1 MDISTLPD
9 AHLRIFDRPPVP
21 DSIQNVYL
29 IAICGTG
36 MGSLAGLFKEA
47 GYTVSGSD
55 QNVYPPMSTQLERQ
69 AITVHKGYDPAHLQP
84 HPDLVIIGNACTP
97 AHPEATYAR
106 EHGLVQ
112 QSFPEALAQFFLS
125 KKRSLVVAG
134 THGKTTTTGLLIHL
148 FASAGLDPGYLVG
161 GVLQNQ
167 QTSYRAGA
175 GPHFIVEGDEY
186 DTAYFDKGPKFL
198 HYCPTG
204 AIVTSLE
211 LDHTDIYKDYATYRA
226 AFESFARLL
235 PEEGTL
241 VLCGDHESVR
251 ALAPHSRAHVMY
263 YGLAASPPSETGS
276 YITGKRIHETTTG
289 QAFELIRDGT
299 SLGELFLP
307 LHGDHNLS
315 NTLGACALALAEG
328 ITVDQIRTALASYK
342 GMKRR
347 QEVRGEINDILVLD
361 DFAHHPTAV
370 RETIRAVGRAYPD
383 RRLVAVFEPRSNS
396 SRRKDF
402 QEVYIE
408 AFDSA
413 HKVVL
418 SSPPFRHNDNPDNFM
433 DIDELVR
440 AIRERNIIAHSF
452 EAFEEL
458 LDHLIHSCHPGDV
471 VLIMS
476 NGGFNGIHD
485 KLLNGLNGLP

>member
-9 AHLRIFDRPPVP
+9 AELRIFDRPPVP
-21 DSIQNVYL
+21 DTIKDVYL
-29 IAICGTG
+29 IAVCGTG
-36 MGSLAGLFKEA
+36 MGSLAGLFKQA
-47 GYTVSGSD
+47 GYSVSGSD
-55 QNVYPPMSTQLERQ
+55 QNAYPPMSTQLEQQ

-97 AHPEATYAR
+97 THPEATYAR
-106 EHGLVQ
+106 ENGLVQ
-112 QSFPEALAQFFLS
+112 QSFPEALARFFLS

-148 FASAGLDPGYLVG
+148 FTSAGLDPGFLVG
-161 GVLQNQ
+161 GVLQDQ
-167 QTSYRAGA
+167 QTSHRAGT

-204 AIVTSLE
+204 AIITSLE
-211 LDHTDIYKDYATYRA
+211 LDHTDIYKDYAAYRA
-226 AFESFARLL
+226 AFESFTRLL

-241 VLCGDHESVR
+241 VLCSDHASVR
-251 ALAPHSRAHVMY
+251 ALAPHARADVMY
-263 YGLAASPPSETGS
+263 YGLAPTPPGTEGS
-276 YITGKRIHETTTG
+276 YITGKRTRETASG
-289 QAFELIRDGT
+289 QAFELIRDGE

-315 NTLGACALALAEG
+315 NTLGACALAMAEG
-328 ITVDQIRTALASYK
+328 ITADQIRTALTSYK

-347 QEVRGEINDILVLD
+347 QEVRGEVNGILVLD

-370 RETIRAVGRAYPD
+370 RETTRAVRRAYPD

-408 AFDSA
+408 AFDSVNQ
-413 HKVVL
+413 VVL

-433 DIDELVR
+433 DIDELVA
-440 AIRERNIIAHSF
+440 AIRARGITAHSF
-452 EAFEEL
+452 EAFDAL
-458 LDHLIHSCHPGDV
+458 LDHLIHSCRSGDV

-485 KLLNGLNGLP
+485 KLLNGLNGLS